1 MIAILILQANKEEK
15 KERKKKEKE
24 KKGQIISIY
33 IMKGSSLLMPD
44 RSTFYH
50 EKNLISSM

>member
-1 MIAILILQANKEEK
+1 MIAILILQANKEE
-15 KERKKKEKE
+15 EKKK
-24 KKGQIISIY
+24 KKKGGQIISIY